1 MASFKHAPSACS
13 DPGDGGHAPGYP
25 PTNGGARGRGGRRL
39 RCWQQVALVTRCGGG
54 RGVCFPMSS
63 LHSSSSSS
71 HKHRRELLPRLY
83 TRTEEGGRLRSRI
96 THRCSRLAECLHSC
110 FLSQSTRVYFLC
122 FFWESAERVN
132 TVQACLSAR
141 IFKRQRAPVAL
152 TWICLSVRVVFPL
165 LTTPKS
171 LLYQRKSF
179 VFAFLVFPF
188 LPCTFARAPCRSYI
202 YARVC
207 ARALIGSE
215 RAA

>member
-1 MASFKHAPSACS
+1 MFPEVLSIHHLP
-13 DPGDGGHAPGYP
+13 H
-25 PTNGGARGRGGRRL
+25 PTNTVASCCRGS
-39 RCWQQVALVTRCGGG
+39 T
-54 RGVCFPMSS
+54 P
-63 LHSSSSSS
+63 
-71 HKHRRELLPRLY
+71 
-83 TRTEEGGRLRSRI
+83 RTEEGGRLRSRI
-96 THRCSRLAECLHSC
+96 THRCSRLSECLHSC
-110 FLSQSTRVYFLC
+110 FLSQSTGVYFLC

-132 TVQACLSAR
+132 TVEACLSAR
-141 IFKRQRAPVAL
+141 TFKRERAPVAL
-152 TWICLSVRVVFPL
+152 TWIRLSVRVVFPL

-202 YARVC
+202 LYMCVC